1 MISPDIIQLP
11 TSSMLISLS
20 CIRSRQCADHF
31 IFTVQ
36 YKLGIISIFMLLHLL
51 FENRGCSF
59 LHIALFAANRNAFSI
74 VGIIS
79 GEYFLFAPYRR
90 QTIHYILCIF
100 IILIFI
106 AKNKIKMRFPILG
119 LKDLLR
125 EFDNES
131 AELLKNLE
139 FAILAKII
147 LKTQKGKME
156 FTV

>member
-1 MISPDIIQLP
+1 
-11 TSSMLISLS
+11 
-20 CIRSRQCADHF
+20 
-31 IFTVQ
+31 
-36 YKLGIISIFMLLHLL
+36 
-51 FENRGCSF
+51 
-59 LHIALFAANRNAFSI
+59 
-74 VGIIS
+74 
-79 GEYFLFAPYRR
+79 
-90 QTIHYILCIF
+90 
-100 IILIFI
+100 
-106 AKNKIKMRFPILG
+106 MRFPILG